1 MMKDV
6 GNTPLMEPSENLKQK
21 ARLDPSAK
29 VAVPHMYQSLKQREK
44 SWLTLFR
51 GKFDIRGSSVTSMPG
66 NVSPINIFP
75 CSVLLLMANQ
85 HPSPACTYLFFWI

>member
-21 ARLDPSAK
+21 AWLDPSAK
-29 VAVPHMYQSLKQREK
+29 VAVPHMYKSLKQREK

-51 GKFDIRGSSVTSMPG
+51 GKFDIRGSSVT
-66 NVSPINIFP
+66 
-75 CSVLLLMANQ
+75 
-85 HPSPACTYLFFWI
+85 